1 MQMVIHREILRRVFI
16 QRLGQ
21 FLQVLELQIISQLE
35 IVIVGLLER
44 SETLMTLLHLHQHLH
59 ISYQVQQLLVLLV
72 VVEGDD
78 GDAVLQLV
86 EV

>member
-1 MQMVIHREILRRVFI
+1 MMQMVIHREILRRVFI

-44 SETLMTLLHLHQHLH
+44 TKTLMTLLHLNQHLH
-59 ISYQVQQLLVLLV
+59 IPYQVQQLLVLLV

-78 GDAVLQLV
+78 GDAVL
-86 EV
+86 